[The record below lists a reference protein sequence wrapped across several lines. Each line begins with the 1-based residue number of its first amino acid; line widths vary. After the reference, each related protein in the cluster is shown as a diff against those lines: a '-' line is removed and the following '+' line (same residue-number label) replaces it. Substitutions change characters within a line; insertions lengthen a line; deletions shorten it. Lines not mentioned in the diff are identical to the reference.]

1 LTRIFFLQSGPQ
13 DSAEF
18 FSPAPD
24 IISEKL
30 INLEFLIL
38 LLKSYKMIYNNTP
51 EIRNLY
57 SQDSWYSPDR
67 PEKPFYDSLLQWPSN
82 GYFERLKPDTYLLK
96 ETLHSYPSPE
106 TSTVAEQVFGS
117 QARQQKISLRHLANI
132 LYERSFLH
140 AKHLREI
147 DRRLM
152 DSHEKLSIL
161 KMHFPVDFGRTGQ
174 NLERLIIQLEEDRRA
189 EEINFWKD
197 STEIRQKLF
206 EDAAVYSA
214 TKHRKDILYGVEG

>member
-1 LTRIFFLQSGPQ
+1 
-13 DSAEF
+13 
-18 FSPAPD
+18 
-24 IISEKL
+24 
-30 INLEFLIL
+30 
-38 LLKSYKMIYNNTP
+38 MVYNNTP
-51 EIRNLY
+51 EIRYLY
-57 SQDSWYSPDR
+57 SQDSRYSPDIA
-67 PEKPFYDSLLQWPSN
+67 EKLPYDSLLQWPSN
-82 GYFERLKPDTYLLK
+82 SYFDRLKPDSYLLK
-96 ETLHSYPSPE
+96 ETLQPYNPE
-106 TSTVAEQVFGS
+106 TLTVAEQVFGS
-117 QARQQKISLRHLANI
+117 QARQQKIGLRHLANI
-132 LYERSFLH
+132 LYERSLLH
-140 AKHLREI
+140 AKHLKEI
-147 DRRLM
+147 DSRLM